1 MLCNDEWLFVLA
13 GGALCDADPQLE
25 LILPVSG
32 CPSGMSCIKILHL
45 STVSH
50 RSEYTPHIF
59 LNILLYIFI

>member
-25 LILPVSG
+25 LTLPVSG

-50 RSEYTPHIF
+50 RSE
-59 LNILLYIFI
+59 